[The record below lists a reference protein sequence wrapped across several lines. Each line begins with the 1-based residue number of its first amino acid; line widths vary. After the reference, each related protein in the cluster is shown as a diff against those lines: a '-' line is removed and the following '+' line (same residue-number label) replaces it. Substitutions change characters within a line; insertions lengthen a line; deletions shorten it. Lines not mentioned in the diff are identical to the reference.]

1 MPMEW
6 NPNIL
11 QCVAGFVPLA
21 AWNTARV
28 TGKGLHAAICELSTL
43 DGLIGV
49 CQDLVRMEKDIHGH
63 VGLTCPFVFDASNE
77 MEEAFA
83 REMFTCVLE
92 GIVEVEAEISE
103 GVFEEW
109 WVTFAVAIAPM
120 SMKFYAKLFDL
131 TSQAPHAHNFMTPA
145 QVRALSLQ
153 CNSHIDSVADVDAVF
168 EARKNMYVESGIH
181 CPESHSLFSAA
192 RWVMRRLVHT
202 YSFLYLHVEY
212 KVQFDDRMVRH
223 TILLYEKKTSGVPP
237 R

>member
-1 MPMEW
+1 
-6 NPNIL
+6 
-11 QCVAGFVPLA
+11 
-21 AWNTARV
+21 
-28 TGKGLHAAICELSTL
+28 
-43 DGLIGV
+43 
-49 CQDLVRMEKDIHGH
+49 
-63 VGLTCPFVFDASNE
+63 

-103 GVFEEW
+103 DVFEEW
-109 WVTFAVAIAPM
+109 VVSFAVAIAPM